1 MLGMEPRSLGIDS
14 GAPGNVRSR
23 MSSNRSSRKR
33 RKQRRASVAPPPRAP
48 AVEAPAAYARSR
60 AKDEE
65 ARAALKPLRRGERP
79 LAVTVGAVVAAVLPV
94 ANLVALAFGYNASEN
109 AVSPG
114 SEVTGS
120 IITTL
125 ILVVVA
131 YGMWK
136 ARYWGVLGMQTL
148 LALTLITASLALL
161 FANSVWAALLL
172 ALIIAGAGTLFWFLI
187 KAMARIQMPERPGSS
202 R

>member
-1 MLGMEPRSLGIDS
+1 MT
-14 GAPGNVRSR
+14 NK
-23 MSSNRSSRKR
+23 RSSRKR
-33 RKQRRASVAPPPRAP
+33 RKQRRASAAPPRAP
-48 AVEAPAAYARSR
+48 AVEAEAPSGYARSR

-65 ARAALKPLRRGERP
+65 ARAALKPLRPGERP
-79 LAVTVGAVVAAVLPV
+79 TALTVGAVVAAALPV

-120 IITTL
+120 ILTTL

-172 ALIIAGAGTLFWFLI
+172 LLIIAGAGTLFWLLI